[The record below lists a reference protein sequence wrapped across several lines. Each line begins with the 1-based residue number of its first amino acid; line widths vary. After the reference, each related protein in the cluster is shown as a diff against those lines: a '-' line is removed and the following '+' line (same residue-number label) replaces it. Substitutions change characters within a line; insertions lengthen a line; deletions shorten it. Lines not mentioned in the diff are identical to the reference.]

1 MTVLELTHTSLALYP
16 ILASSAPADPGAP
29 LPAVILIA
37 GLLLLVGFAAGITFE
52 QLNMR
57 VRERQLAQGRRRLA
71 AQARGLR
78 RQHAEFYRR
87 PGNMNGKA
95 PKIGDIGLDEM
106 DKTGGINSE
115 ATAGT
120 ER

>member
-1 MTVLELTHTSLALYP
+1 MTVLEPTHASLALYP
-16 ILASSAPADPGAP
+16 ILGSSAPADPAAP
-29 LPAVILIA
+29 LPAVVLIA

-57 VRERQLAQGRRRLA
+57 VREQQLAQGRRRLA

-78 RQHAEFYRR
+78 RQHAELYRR
-87 PGNMNGKA
+87 AGNMNGKA
-95 PKIGDIGLDEM
+95 PKIGDIGSDET
-106 DKTGGINSE
+106 DEISSE

>member
-1 MTVLELTHTSLALYP
+1 MTVLEFAHTSLAPYP
-16 ILASSAPADPGAP
+16 ILASSAPADPAAP
-29 LPAVILIA
+29 LPAVVLIA

-57 VRERQLAQGRRRLA
+57 VRERQLAQGRRRLG

-87 PGNMNGKA
+87 AGSMNGKA
-95 PKIGDIGLDEM
+95 SKIGDIALVEM
-106 DKTGGINSE
+106 DKTGEINSE
-115 ATAGT
+115 ATTGT